1 MTNHN
6 KEDEIIDVD
15 DVKISRNSID
25 TGIERN
31 NNKVKTIFVVLGLLI
46 LFVGVIM
53 TIFNFDSNDQAVAV
67 KKDEA
72 LTETNQGNV
81 NSLASQMQEIKL
93 QQEEKERKRLEEEEK
108 ERLRREKEEQDA
120 LKRKQEEEELRT
132 KINPVNPMPIGT
144 VENGSI
150 QNVGEGMS
158 IEQRRLSGETMVLI
172 DSTKL
177 NAEQGDAINNDGG
190 LNEMLGGGV
199 YKNGSAVI
207 ANNNTNLLLIHGT
220 QIPCG
225 LQTRLITDQPSIL
238 ICQVSRDIYSADG
251 STVLIERG
259 SKVSGEQKKAL
270 ITGQNMAF
278 VNWSTIDTPHG
289 VRIRI
294 DSLGTDSL
302 GASGTSV
309 WVDEKWGKRFGGSI
323 MLSFIQ
329 DALSSASN
337 AASNNNSSDTVV
349 YENSER
355 NSGRMAEIAL
365 ENSINIPPTGYANQ
379 GQLVNILVV
388 RDVDFSGTYTLRNK

>member
-1 MTNHN
+1 MTNDN
-6 KEDEIIDVD
+6 KTDGITDID
-15 DVKISRNSID
+15 DVNLSRNSIN
-25 TGIERN
+25 TGIERV
-31 NNKVKTIFVVLGLLI
+31 NNKVKTIFVILGLLI
-46 LFVGVIM
+46 LFAGLVM
-53 TIFNFDSNDQAVAV
+53 TIFNFDSKDQMVQV

-72 LTETNQGNV
+72 LKETSQIDT
-81 NSLASQMQEIKL
+81 NSLAAQMLEIKQ
-93 QQEEKERKRLEEEEK
+93 QQEEKERRRLEEEEK
-108 ERLRREKEEQDA
+108 ERLRREKEEQEA
-120 LKRKQEEEELRT
+120 LARKREEDELLA
-132 KINPVNPMPIGT
+132 KITPVNPMPVGD
-144 VENGSI
+144 GSI

-158 IEQRRLSGETMVLI
+158 IEQRRLSGETMVLL
-172 DSTKL
+172 DSIKL
-177 NAEQGDAINNDGG
+177 NAEKGNTINNDGG
-190 LNEMLGGGV
+190 LNEMLGGGI
-199 YKNGSAVI
+199 YKNGSAIVM
-207 ANNNTNLLLIHGT
+207 NNNRSLLLIHGT

-225 LQTRLITDQPSIL
+225 LQTRLVTDQPSIL
-238 ICQVSRDIYSADG
+238 ICQITKDIYSADG

-259 SKVSGEQKKAL
+259 SKVLGEQKKAI

-289 VRIRI
+289 VRIRV

-309 WVDEKWGKRFGGSI
+309 WVDEKWGKRFGSSI

-365 ENSINIPPTGYANQ
+365 ENSINIQPTGYANQ

-388 RDVDFSGTYTLRNK
+388 RDIDFADTYTLSKK

>member
-177 NAEQGDAINNDGG
+177 NAEQGNTINNDGG
-190 LNEMLGGGV
+190 LNEMLGGGI
-199 YKNGSAVI
+199 YKNGSAII
-207 ANNNTNLLLIHGT
+207 ANNNTNLL
-220 QIPCG
+220 
-225 LQTRLITDQPSIL
+225 
-238 ICQVSRDIYSADG
+238 
-251 STVLIERG
+251 
-259 SKVSGEQKKAL
+259 
-270 ITGQNMAF
+270 
-278 VNWSTIDTPHG
+278 
-289 VRIRI
+289 
-294 DSLGTDSL
+294 
-302 GASGTSV
+302 
-309 WVDEKWGKRFGGSI
+309 
-323 MLSFIQ
+323 
-329 DALSSASN
+329 
-337 AASNNNSSDTVV
+337 
-349 YENSER
+349 
-355 NSGRMAEIAL
+355 
-365 ENSINIPPTGYANQ
+365 
-379 GQLVNILVV
+379 
-388 RDVDFSGTYTLRNK
+388 